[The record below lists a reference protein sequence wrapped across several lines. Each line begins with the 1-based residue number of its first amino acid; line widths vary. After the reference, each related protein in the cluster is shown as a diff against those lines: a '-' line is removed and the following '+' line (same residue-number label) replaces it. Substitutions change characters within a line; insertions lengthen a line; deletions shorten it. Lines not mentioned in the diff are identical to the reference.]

1 MPVVPR
7 IAVAAGMLMLLAGG
21 CKKGED
27 APVAPAGPP
36 IEVPEIQRGK
46 DACEAWRERAC
57 RCAAA
62 DPALNAACSEAGKIP
77 EAMKMSI
84 KAANSEGLDDHT
96 RARLVLEARRIM
108 ARCLEEQ
115 ARIDPG
121 TCPMTPP

>member
-1 MPVVPR
+1 MLVLVR
-7 IAVAAGMLMLLAGG
+7 IAPAAGMMIFLLAGG
-21 CKKGED
+21 CNKGQD
-27 APVAPAGPP
+27 APAEVVGPP

-57 RCAAA
+57 RCAAT
-62 DPALNAACSEAGKIP
+62 DPALAPTCEEAGKIP
-77 EAMKMSI
+77 AAMKMSI
-84 KAANSEGLDDHT
+84 QAANSEGLDDHT

-121 TCPMTPP
+121 SCPMTP